1 MAEHRRSV
9 QTLDEAIDNVEE
21 TCEQYRLS
29 IDKALTIAGWEPESI
44 RRILNKITEREQT
57 IISLCKNK

>member
-9 QTLDEAIDNVEE
+9 QTLDEAVDNIRED
-21 TCEQYRLS
+21 CEQYRLS
-29 IDKALTIAGWEPESI
+29 VDKALTIAGWEPESI
-44 RRILNKITEREQT
+44 RRILNKITEREQE